1 MIQEIFVDGVLGA
14 GFSGGALRLDFFSHS
29 PEKGGEKTPRVR
41 LIFTP
46 DGFAGCCG
54 SMEELLDKLVQAG
67 IVRPAQV
74 RAGQGQAAQAPT
86 VRPGP
91 ADPPFEPGAENPN
104 AAAHA
109 ADQPGPGGQA
119 RNAADTPTANSGE
132 KNPAAPVGDRGVSPN
147 F

>member
-46 DGFAGCCG
+46 EGFAGCCR

-67 IVRPAQV
+67 LVRPVQ
-74 RAGQGQAAQAPT
+74 AQAVQPGQP
-86 VRPGP
+86 VRPCQAGAP
-91 ADPPFEPGAENPN
+91 AETDEKPPRAPARTAN
-104 AAAHA
+104 
-109 ADQPGPGGQA
+109 QPGPTGQA
-119 RNAADTPTANSGE
+119 HGDADAFAGTNRD
-132 KNPAAPVGDRGVSPN
+132 KDPAAPVGDRGLSPN